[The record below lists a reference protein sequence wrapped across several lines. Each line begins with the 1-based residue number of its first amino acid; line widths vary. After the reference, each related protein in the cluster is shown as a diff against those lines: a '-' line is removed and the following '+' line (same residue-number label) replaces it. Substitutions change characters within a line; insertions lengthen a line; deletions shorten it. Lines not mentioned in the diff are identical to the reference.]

1 MSNLLKALIAKL
13 QGEIEVAKANIQVYE
28 VNPAGI
34 GEHPDLVAAIESQ
47 VEIIAAADEKIQVIN
62 KYF

>member
-1 MSNLLKALIAKL
+1 MSNLLKALLAKL

-34 GEHPDLVAAIESQ
+34 GEHPDLVAAMESQ
-47 VEIIAAADEKIQVIN
+47 VEIIAAAEEKIQVIN

>member
-13 QGEIEVAKANIQVYE
+13 QGEIEVAKANIQIYN

-34 GEHPDLVAAIESQ
+34 GEHPDLVAAMESQ
-47 VEIIAAADEKIQVIN
+47 VEIIAAAEEKIQVIN

>member
-1 MSNLLKALIAKL
+1 MSNLLKALLAKL

-47 VEIIAAADEKIQVIN
+47 VEIIAAADEKVQVIN